1 MALELA
7 TGLDVFATRVV
18 YLSDCPSSR
27 ELNTDLIT
35 MAFVYTGQTW
45 LMPNMFHLVSQ
56 RKLRTFHANKGR
68 PSPALADGLI
78 DEAAHGA
85 TSLAYHKSR
94 RRLLFV
100 LDIQAIYDDILCCME
115 RTYQSAIRELGLPG
129 TATWRIPTEMLRN
142 IVACSD
148 TMSL

>member
-1 MALELA
+1 MVL
-7 TGLDVFATRVV
+7 
-18 YLSDCPSSR
+18 
-27 ELNTDLIT
+27 
-35 MAFVYTGQTW
+35 VYTGQTW

-56 RKLRTFHANKGR
+56 RKLRTFHVNKGR

-78 DEAAHGA
+78 DESAHGV
-85 TSLAYHKSR
+85 TSLVCYKSR
-94 RRLLFV
+94 RRLLFA

-115 RTYQSAIRELGLPG
+115 RTYQSATRELGLPG
-129 TATWRIPTEMLRN
+129 TGTWRIPTEMLRN